1 MRVELTTNQQS
12 ADSKAGS
19 NSQQTNSTSSQ
30 QRFEGWEFWDERYTA
45 PPAMLSKKSCG
56 KMCSDYPD
64 LYKLLPEEYPSN
76 REVFGSNK
84 SCAIISSSKV
94 LDKYEYGAQIDAHDV
109 ILRFNL
115 HPIRDAR
122 REGRRTTH
130 MMVHCGFWNA
140 AEPQYKKLYLI
151 QNRTENIILFYAR
164 MHHEIK
170 KGPLSKKYFTNY
182 LFPKYT
188 EFLKARSSRSNETFI
203 LNHDFIKKSR
213 DAFEAS
219 SGAKL
224 KFYPSSGFMGL
235 FLMSRTCARITAF
248 GFSDAELKTDYR
260 FIGKTLTHD
269 FQGEHK
275 AMKRWVKYIN
285 PSVQFNILP

>member
-1 MRVELTTNQQS
+1 
-12 ADSKAGS
+12 
-19 NSQQTNSTSSQ
+19 
-30 QRFEGWEFWDERYTA
+30 
-45 PPAMLSKKSCG
+45 MLSKKSCG

-219 SGAKL
+219 SGVKL

-235 FLMSRTCARITAF
+235 FLMARTCARITAF

-269 FQGEHK
+269 FQGEHN

-285 PSVQFNILP
+285 PSVQFSILP